1 MPAGIGIPIPRPGG
15 AQTPPG
21 GDAQKFPSITP
32 CPAAY
37 NRGMDTELYWELFRD
52 TGDVTAFL
60 LYREAQR
67 LSGAEN
73 TETVT
78 EQRPVTT
85 D

>member
-1 MPAGIGIPIPRPGG
+1 
-15 AQTPPG
+15 
-21 GDAQKFPSITP
+21 
-32 CPAAY
+32 
-37 NRGMDTELYWELFRD
+37 MDTELYWELFRD

-73 TETVT
+73 TEIVT